1 MSYNGHSAQGLL
13 HRTRRG
19 PAYPNRILVALAAW
33 WTMDLKAHTAFFKV
47 EEIMP
52 NKKSA
57 KRKASDA
64 KKKAAKKQS

>member
-1 MSYNGHSAQGLL
+1 
-13 HRTRRG
+13 
-19 PAYPNRILVALAAW
+19 
-33 WTMDLKAHTAFFKV
+33 MDLKAYNAFFKV